1 MRRRRFS
8 KQKIPPLNIPLAIS
22 NSRQLDSEQTGTPRN
37 EAPAVPT
44 SLPKGPQSSINVY
57 LKIVP
62 AASTST
68 STWPLAPTS
77 APVPPVT
84 FFVRVFCFFEVKVE
98 RRTRS
103 EGRNREEVR
112 AESGGE
118 SPREREE
125 KKRRFAVAVLAP
137 TVPSPSLSALSLS
150 PLSLF
155 SLRTH
160 RKHEW
165 LLPRDAAARGIC
177 LNARHLESI
186 PGRQSPFKGRRGGV
200 DGVAARQR
208 GLELCDRRVKV
219 GRDSVVE
226 SHLDEQLAALGNV
239 VRGVDR
245 RRRRG
250 QVHVADNG
258 PRGLGVLEH
267 IAVSDHHVADR
278 VAWRGPGDDA
288 GCCGYR
294 RRRCGPSR
302 AGQRCRRP

>member
-84 FFVRVFCFFEVKVE
+84 FSVRVFCFFEVKVE

-103 EGRNREEVR
+103 EGRKRKEAR

-137 TVPSPSLSALSLS
+137 TVPSPSLSALSLFSSYS
-150 PLSLF
+150 PQ
-155 SLRTH
+155 
-160 RKHEW
+160 
-165 LLPRDAAARGIC
+165 A
-177 LNARHLESI
+177 
-186 PGRQSPFKGRRGGV
+186 
-200 DGVAARQR
+200 
-208 GLELCDRRVKV
+208 
-219 GRDSVVE
+219 
-226 SHLDEQLAALGNV
+226 
-239 VRGVDR
+239 
-245 RRRRG
+245 
-250 QVHVADNG
+250 
-258 PRGLGVLEH
+258 
-267 IAVSDHHVADR
+267 R
-278 VAWRGPGDDA
+278 VA
-288 GCCGYR
+288 
-294 RRRCGPSR
+294 SSS
-302 AGQRCRRP
+302 RCRRPWDMSQRPTSREHPRTPEPFQRPPRWSRRRCRQAARPRALRQARKGRARLRR

>member
-103 EGRNREEVR
+103 EGRNRKEVR

-125 KKRRFAVAVLAP
+125 KKTKICSGGSRFHCSLSLP
-137 TVPSPSLSALSLS
+137 LCSLSLSALSLFSSYS
-150 PLSLF
+150 PQ
-155 SLRTH
+155 
-160 RKHEW
+160 
-165 LLPRDAAARGIC
+165 A
-177 LNARHLESI
+177 
-186 PGRQSPFKGRRGGV
+186 
-200 DGVAARQR
+200 
-208 GLELCDRRVKV
+208 
-219 GRDSVVE
+219 
-226 SHLDEQLAALGNV
+226 
-239 VRGVDR
+239 
-245 RRRRG
+245 
-250 QVHVADNG
+250 
-258 PRGLGVLEH
+258 
-267 IAVSDHHVADR
+267 R
-278 VAWRGPGDDA
+278 VA
-288 GCCGYR
+288 
-294 RRRCGPSR
+294 SSS
-302 AGQRCRRP
+302 RCRRPWDMSQRPTSREHPRTPEPFQRPPRWSRRRCRQAARPRALRQARKGRARLRR